1 MSVTMLPYLIVKNTK
16 ETIDFYSQVFGFKY
30 MAHQDSENRDCGEHA
45 EMHFNDAIIMFCSEG
60 AFGSTAKAPA
70 TDKFESPITLYF
82 YVDDVD
88 AFYQSVKSHDVK
100 TENEPTDQFYGD
112 RMFSVI
118 DINGYRFAFASKIK
132 SWLPNLN
139 QKHQ

>member
-16 ETIDFYSQVFGFKY
+16 ATIDFYRQVFGFKHIQNQSSDNKID
-30 MAHQDSENRDCGEHA
+30 AEHA
-45 EMHFNDAIIMFCSEG
+45 EMRFKDAVIMFCSEG
-60 AFGSTAKAPA
+60 AFNTTAKAPA
-70 TDKFESPITLYF
+70 TGKFESPIILYF

-112 RMFSVI
+112 RMFSLI
-118 DINGYRFAFASKIK
+118 EPNGYRFAFATKLK
-132 SWLPNLN
+132 N
-139 QKHQ
+139 